1 MLLIAAAIRLASPP
15 RPGSAP
21 SLHPASPA
29 SSLCPLRFFP
39 SIRSRGVCTHTRVRA
54 HIPPIH
60 PPVFIHT
67 YTPTSSKSTHPPAA
81 DPSADPRK
89 RSVHVND
96 RPPRPLSFP
105 PHLRTEWAQ
114 ELCNG
119 GVQKGVSREREEKKE
134 REIERGGRGEKE
146 NEREKTSSSEL
157 CAARDEIFALSSAK
171 YWVRVRGSA
180 RRERWKKAGARKREG
195 LLEVEKG

>member
-15 RPGSAP
+15 RLGSAP

-29 SSLCPLRFFP
+29 SSLCPLRFFL
-39 SIRSRGVCTHTRVRA
+39 SMRSRGVCTNTRVRP

-67 YTPTSSKSTHPPAA
+67 YTPAVPNLPIHRQPILQRILESGVCMLMIARHGLYLFHLICA
-81 DPSADPRK
+81 PSGHRSCATGVCKREFRESEKKRK
-89 RSVHVND
+89 R
-96 RPPRPLSFP
+96 RR
-105 PHLRTEWAQ
+105 
-114 ELCNG
+114 
-119 GVQKGVSREREEKKE
+119 
-134 REIERGGRGEKE
+134 EKE
-146 NEREKTSSSEL
+146 NEREKASPSEL

-180 RRERWKKAGARKREG
+180 RRERWKKAGERKREG